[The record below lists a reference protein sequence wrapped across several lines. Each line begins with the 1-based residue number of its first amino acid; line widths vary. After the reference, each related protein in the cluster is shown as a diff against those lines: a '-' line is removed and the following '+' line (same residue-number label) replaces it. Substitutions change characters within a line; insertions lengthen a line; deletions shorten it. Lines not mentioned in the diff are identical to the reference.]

1 MPQGDAIS
9 VLFTLQAVLSAIL
22 CLLLVSFLH
31 RLDQS
36 FLRHW
41 ALSVAAVTF
50 YAVITSLTLYLAG
63 TDQLTDLLA
72 SILSTVAVATLA
84 LHLAWLILGA
94 WEASYA
100 DSASKTLQAIM
111 LGGCLILAVGGSL
124 LFELLGTGE
133 GWREQTPLSP
143 RHLITGLA
151 FIGTAV
157 GLKRSLD
164 DSGLVSAWLAP
175 AAFFLFGL
183 HQLALAWFANWQPGV
198 ALFLA
203 DSALIHGLGLPLQV
217 LIGYSI
223 IIWMLEIERRRSNR
237 ALDNAER
244 ARERLVHFHMHDPVT
259 GLPNRRQL
267 QDQLSEE
274 IQRASEK
281 HVKVAVIAIGLHR
294 FNIVAQALG
303 WQKTDHLMRELA
315 ARLRQESPDNSIL
328 GRVGERD
335 FLLILPG
342 VTKPDSTIDQVRRLM
357 TTCAKPLTINE
368 QEVFLNLS
376 AGVCL
381 APDHEIDAVA
391 LINMAQQAQMD
402 AAERGDTLVIHETT
416 GPVTRPHDLLQL
428 ERELR
433 SAVSEEQFM
442 LYFQPLISIKMR
454 RISGFE
460 TLLRWQHPE
469 RGLLTPGS
477 FLQEAVRL
485 GVLDELEDQI
495 LAQSLS
501 QLAEWQ
507 QDLSLP
513 SITVSINLSAQ
524 RFQQP
529 DLAKKIKTM
538 CKRYKINPV
547 DLHLEITESTA
558 MQDFEAGLSTIAQLR
573 ALGCKVCLDDF
584 GTGYSSLAHLR
595 RLEVDYVKLDRS
607 FITNVERD
615 PHERDMIRA
624 VVDLIHSLGMTVLA
638 EGVETRQQL
647 GYLLHCRVDVVQGF
661 LLGKPAPA
669 HVYQSALD
677 ETQLVFGPD
686 TNPGAEPDNDKPAA
700 Q

>member
-1 MPQGDAIS
+1 MPQGDAIT
-9 VLFTLQAVLSAIL
+9 VLFTLQAVLSLIL
-22 CLLLVSFLH
+22 CLLLVSFL
-31 RLDQS
+31 RRFDQS

-41 ALSVAAVTF
+41 ALSVGAVTL
-50 YAVITSLTLYLAG
+50 YAVITAISLQLAG
-63 TDQLTDLLA
+63 SGQLSGLLA
-72 SILSTVAVATLA
+72 SVLSTLALTAIA

-94 WEASYA
+94 WEASYN
-100 DSASKTLQAIM
+100 DTASKTLQFLVI
-111 LGGCLILAVGGSL
+111 GGCLLLAIGGTVV
-124 LFELLGTGE
+124 LGFLGDVD
-133 GWREQTPLSP
+133 GWREQSPLSP
-143 RHLITGLA
+143 RHILTGLA
-151 FIGTAV
+151 FIATAV
-157 GLKRSLD
+157 GLKRALD
-164 DSGLVSAWLAP
+164 DSGLISAWLAP
-175 AAFFLFGL
+175 AAFFLFGG
-183 HQLALAWFANWQPGV
+183 HQLALAWFTRWQPEVG
-198 ALFLA
+198 LFLA

-223 IIWMLEIERRRSNR
+223 IIWMLEIERRRSDR
-237 ALDNAER
+237 AVDNAEQ
-244 ARERLVHFHMHDPVT
+244 AQARLVHFHMHDPVT

-274 IQRASEK
+274 VQRASEK
-281 HVKVAVIAIGLHR
+281 HVKVAVVSIGLHR

-315 ARLRQESPDNSIL
+315 ARLRQETPANATL

-335 FLLILPG
+335 FLVILPG
-342 VTKPDSTIDQVRRLM
+342 VTKPEATMARVHRLVEA
-357 TTCAKPLTINE
+357 CSQPLKVNE
-368 QEVFLNLS
+368 HDVFLNLT

-391 LINMAQQAQMD
+391 LVNMAQQAQMD
-402 AAERGDTLVIHETT
+402 AAERGDALSIHQTT
-416 GPVTRPHDLLQL
+416 SPIPRPHDLLQL

-433 SAVSEEQFM
+433 SAVSEGQFV

-460 TLLRWQHPE
+460 ALLRWQHPE

-495 LAQSLS
+495 LAQSLG

-529 DLAKKIKTM
+529 DLARKIKGM
-538 CKRYKINPV
+538 CKRYKVNPV

-558 MQDFEAGLSTIAQLR
+558 MQNFEAGLSTIAELR

-607 FITNVERD
+607 FITNVEND
-615 PHERDMIRA
+615 PQERDMIRA

-638 EGVETRQQL
+638 EGVENRQQL

-661 LLGKPAPA
+661 LLGKPSPA

-677 ETQLVFGPD
+677 ETQLVFGPETD
-686 TNPGAEPDNDKPAA
+686 PGA
-700 Q
+700 